1 MKKQQKI
8 LLVEGQDD
16 RAFFQHF
23 LCTLELQIDIEPET
37 PKNFCQTES
46 DGVDVLRKQALPT
59 AWHRITTG
67 EITHLAIVI
76 DADSQ
81 ALGYGFAKRRE
92 QITSLLRTYGYDIT
106 EFSSPHNQGEIFT
119 HPDGFTSIGLWVMP
133 THYDDG
139 MLEDLLLNN
148 LNTKDDKQRSLL
160 DRADKTI
167 NALGDLRTF
176 KDTHLS
182 KARLAT
188 LLAWQKK
195 PGTSSGKAY
204 QAGIFDNNSVSLSA
218 FTLWLQRVFS

>member
-23 LCTLELQIDIEPET
+23 LCTLNLHVDIEPET

-46 DGVDVLRKQALPT
+46 DGVDVLRKLALPT

-81 ALGYGFAKRRE
+81 TLGYGFTKRRE
-92 QITSLLRTYGYDIT
+92 QITSTLSNYGYNIP
-106 EFSSPHNQGEIFT
+106 EFSSINNQGEIFT
-119 HPDGFTSIGLWVMP
+119 HPDGFTSIGLWIMP
-133 THYDDG
+133 SHSTDG

-148 LNTKDDKQRSLL
+148 LNPKDNNQQALL
-160 DRADKTI
+160 DSADKAI
-167 NALGDLRTF
+167 NDLGYLRTF
-176 KDTHLS
+176 KETHLS

-188 LLAWQKK
+188 LLAWQNK

-204 QAGIFDNNSVSLSA
+204 RSGVFDTQSQAITSFII
-218 FTLWLQRVFS
+218 WLQTVFA

>member
-23 LCTLELQIDIEPET
+23 LCALNLHVDIEPET

-81 ALGYGFAKRRE
+81 TLGYGFAKRRE
-92 QITSLLRTYGYDIT
+92 QITSTLSKYGYEIT
-106 EFSSPHNQGEIFT
+106 ELPSPNHQGEVFI
-119 HPDGFTSIGLWVMP
+119 HPEGYTSIGLWIMP
-133 THYDDG
+133 NHFDDG
-139 MLEDLLLNN
+139 MLEDLLLSN
-148 LNTKDDKQRSLL
+148 LNPKNDKQQALL
-160 DRADKTI
+160 NRADKTI
-167 NALGDLRTF
+167 NGLGDLRTF
-176 KDTHLS
+176 KETHLS
-182 KARLAT
+182 KARLST

-195 PGTSSGKAY
+195 PGMSSGKAY
-204 QAGIFDNNSVSLSA
+204 QADVFNTESQAITSFI
-218 FTLWLQRVFS
+218 LWLQKVFA